1 MAFGPLSGIRVFCDA
16 SCFGFSGSDRGAA
29 TKFVRFSMHQLE
41 IRTITDASNKVYGV
55 RNFFL
60 KENASCFQEILC
72 APIFNTSGF
81 ADFYAILRRYL
92 HAIAAIRR
100 DLYGHFTQL
109 LRSPREC
116 IFPGNMP
123 RALQNP
129 HACSHGTT

>member
-1 MAFGPLSGIRVFCDA
+1 M
-16 SCFGFSGSDRGAA
+16 
-29 TKFVRFSMHQLE
+29 
-41 IRTITDASNKVYGV
+41 

-60 KENASCFQEILC
+60 KENTCCFQKILC

-100 DLYGHFTQL
+100 DLYGYFTQL

-116 IFPGNMP
+116 IFPGNMR

-129 HACSHGTT
+129 RTRSHGRALGPEKQIKPAIITVRESPAANGYHGV